1 MAGQSDT
8 NTTPD
13 GGTTHNHDT
22 THIEGV
28 PLMTAG
34 DWSVPETEVL
44 DAVGDAIDDR
54 HAVLA
59 TVVDVAG
66 NAYRRPGAK
75 MVVTDE
81 DDGVGSITAGC
92 LEDEVLAIAEDV
104 VAEGRPHVEQFDLTG
119 DDDVWGLGVGC
130 NGVIDILLEPLDDS
144 YRPVVDAYER
154 GEDVVVL
161 TVTESDSPD
170 AQRGDRA
177 YATRA
182 DGSLSFDASGWPDW
196 LLDTLEGP
204 ATKLLAAETS
214 DTLELEHDGDRVDVF
229 VDAVTAPPELIVF
242 GSGHDVAPVA
252 NLGSRVDFR
261 VTVAS
266 FRGAAAT
273 SERFPAA
280 DRVVSTSPAAIRE
293 TLEFDENTYAVVMT
307 HNFVDDH
314 IALAELLDTPVP
326 YIGLLGPRERFE
338 EIRDEL
344 TDSGVELSE
353 EDVERIFTPAGL
365 DLGGGTP
372 FHIAQSVVAEVTAIR
387 FGREPIHLTEREGH
401 IHERPSLE

>member
-1 MAGQSDT
+1 
-8 NTTPD
+8 
-13 GGTTHNHDT
+13 
-22 THIEGV
+22 
-28 PLMTAG
+28 MTAG

-44 DAVGDAIDDR
+44 DAVGDAIDDQ

-59 TVVDVAG
+59 TVVDVVG

-75 MVVTDE
+75 MVVADE
-81 DDGVGSITAGC
+81 GDGIGSITAGC

-104 VAEGRPHVEQFDLTG
+104 VAEGRPRVERFDLTG

-154 GEDVVVL
+154 GEDIVVL
-161 TVTESDSPD
+161 TVTESDASD
-170 AQRGDRA
+170 ARRGDRA
-177 YATRA
+177 YATRT
-182 DGSLSFDASGWPDW
+182 DGTLSFDASGWPDW
-196 LLDTLEGP
+196 LLDALDDP

-214 DTLELEHDGDRVDVF
+214 DTLTFEHDGDRVEVF
-229 VDAVTAPPELIVF
+229 VDAVTAPPELVIF

-252 NLGSRVDFR
+252 DLGSRVDFH

-273 SERFPAA
+273 SDRFPDA
-280 DRVVSTSPAAIRE
+280 DRVVSTSPATIRE
-293 TLEFDENTYAVVMT
+293 TIDFDENTYAVVMT

-314 IALAELLDTPVP
+314 IALEELLDTPVP

-344 TDSGVELSE
+344 RDGGVELSE
-353 EDVERIFTPAGL
+353 ADLERIFTPAGL

-387 FGREPIHLTEREGH
+387 FGREPAHLTEREGH